1 MGPATFRPQTPRGGP
16 GTPSWRARAQ
26 SVPLSPWAWEAAGV
40 LMKMQILNRRPG
52 LDHSGISHGS
62 QARRE
67 LPSCWPDWE
76 QLGWRQV
83 EACSLP
89 SQGHRLG
96 CTVLALEL
104 SWGCHVQVSLKH
116 TASPPPPHCSG
127 PPTTCCPISI
137 PFLPLRS
144 SPPSPTHLWGP
155 LTLPAPVKLS
165 LQKVLD
171 GTTVGSGGNVHHDP
185 RAPCP
190 QVVVLTGMPPHHL
203 DPWSQMRLRR
213 VTLV

>member
-26 SVPLSPWAWEAAGV
+26 SVPLSPWTWEAAGD
-40 LMKMQILNRRPG
+40 LMKMQILNLRPG

-62 QARRE
+62 QVRRE

-104 SWGCHVQVSLKH
+104 SWGRHVLVSLKH
-116 TASPPPPHCSG
+116 TASPRLPCSA

-137 PFLPLRS
+137 PFLPSAPHLLVPLRS
-144 SPPSPTHLWGP
+144 GG
-155 LTLPAPVKLS
+155 LS
-165 LQKVLD
+165 HCQ
-171 GTTVGSGGNVHHDP
+171 H
-185 RAPCP
+185 
-190 QVVVLTGMPPHHL
+190 Q
-203 DPWSQMRLRR
+203 
-213 VTLV
+213 